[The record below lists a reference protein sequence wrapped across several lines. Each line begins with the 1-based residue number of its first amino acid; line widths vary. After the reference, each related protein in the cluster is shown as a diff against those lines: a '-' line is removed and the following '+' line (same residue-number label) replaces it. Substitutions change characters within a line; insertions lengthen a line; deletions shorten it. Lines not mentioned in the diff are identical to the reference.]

1 MEPIASRMQGP
12 ADRFQSP
19 CEYQA
24 LGFDFRGVAWLS
36 GRQQILMSK
45 GANASF
51 YALGLGGTRIERIAS
66 PVDLLAH
73 RMLEVCSSIPEVV
86 ESLGVEIRIP
96 LHCLVDHKIACS
108 KKKNLVVDGGLWG
121 SIAAPFASCLS
132 SSVQNRREP

>member
-1 MEPIASRMQGP
+1 MELIASGMQGS
-12 ADRFQSP
+12 AVRSQSS

-51 YALGLGGTRIERIAS
+51 SALGLGGTRIKRIAS

-73 RMLEVCSSIPEVV
+73 RMLGVCSSIPEVV
-86 ESLGVEIRIP
+86 EILGVEIRIP

-108 KKKNLVVDGGLWG
+108 KKNLVVDGGLRG
-121 SIAAPFASCLS
+121 SIAALFASCLS
-132 SSVQNRREP
+132 SSVQF